1 MLSGMLTVAD
11 VLQMPSVRGAD
22 PEVLAGAR
30 QLDRQVRWVHTT
42 ELADIGPLL
51 RGGDLVLTT
60 GIALGD
66 HDEALAR
73 FVASLV
79 ESGAAGLVSSRM
91 PATPG
96 VCACA
101 SKRRPAWVPA
111 SR

>member
-30 QLDRQVRWVHTT
+30 QLERQVRWVHTT

-66 HDEALAR
+66 HDVTRYWLQQSPVPTACPWL
-73 FVASLV
+73 
-79 ESGAAGLVSSRM
+79 
-91 PATPG
+91 PA
-96 VCACA
+96 
-101 SKRRPAWVPA
+101 
-111 SR
+111 

>member
-1 MLSGMLTVAD
+1 MMSRMLTVAD

-79 ESGAAGLVSSRM
+79 ESGAAGLV
-91 PATPG
+91 
-96 VCACA
+96 V
-101 SKRRPAWVPA
+101 
-111 SR
+111 